1 MVRWLRPVR
10 LTLLFISCLYCLDAI
25 RELRTA
31 YHFGQYNYTAISF
44 AAFNLGARASVC
56 CTKKH
61 ADKMVCGN
69 ISDVYM
75 KIFGVNTRTLSLLC
89 SGHDPS
95 TSKYKGARQLQYH
108 VIPVGASD
116 TSYQAQIMYPEY
128 GAIVFNHL
136 KIELLTNVSLYDQLV
151 LKIAGLPDTVV
162 PSTMQTIE
170 SQDDSVEPGSWF
182 YSVTPLS
189 TQSGRDLYGIPSV
202 GYMEFTPNETEI
214 HKMRRFVNRTI
225 SIERESST
233 ISKASTSSAKPSMI
247 CFFSGNAI
255 DGLRSVW
262 LQQSEFMDSNRFAF
276 TWLLAAET
284 TTKQSKYTLRSAL
297 RNLTNF
303 NWNVFVQDTAGFALQ
318 LNDLHEIPNDGSP
331 AAVHMWAGNT
341 TNLYL
346 YAHQRWLVAN
356 SDIDAM
362 SPPWCKRMYENM
374 RHSLLSAGCKVAV
387 YGNDRHF
394 GSNVVIIDTARSLNI
409 TSVGELSNH
418 FVHLLTVPDV
428 LVAPSEFAAHHPSIQ
443 ELMLSWKNAS
453 ADSNAT
459 IKTTNTSVQVVV
471 ISPSVNTDT
480 LRPLKLEERSSADLQ
495 QKIYRHPGCVV
506 TGEAPINHSPCIVI
520 GFLAR
525 LSKGTQIFILYN
537 LSMAFTSKYVRFYY
551 YSREKSR
558 SIPSDGLQDPATPPV
573 RAVHYHRRRSTTVPL
588 GEPRRKTGYHLG
600 SAFYRL
606 GQRCRPAGIIS
617 RIRHCGEPFPL
628 ARDFLHCEH

>member
-1 MVRWLRPVR
+1 MVRWMRPVR
-10 LTLLFISCLYCLDAI
+10 LTLLYISCLYCLDAI

-44 AAFNLGARASVC
+44 AAFNLGARTSVC

-69 ISDVYM
+69 ISDDYM
-75 KIFGVNTRTLSLLC
+75 KIFGADTRTLSLLC
-89 SGHDPS
+89 SEYDPS
-95 TSKYKGARQLQYH
+95 TSKYEQARQLQYH

-116 TSYQAQIMYPEY
+116 TSYQAQIIYPEY
-128 GAIVFNHL
+128 GAIEFNHL
-136 KIELLTNVSLYDQLV
+136 KIELQTNANLYDQLL

-182 YSVTPLS
+182 YSITPLA
-189 TQSGRDLYGIPSV
+189 THSGRDLHGIPSV

-214 HKMRRFVNRTI
+214 HQMRRFVNRTM
-225 SIERESST
+225 SIEREIRTNNVASISSG
-233 ISKASTSSAKPSMI
+233 KPSMI
-247 CFFSGNAI
+247 CFFSGNTI

-276 TWLLAAET
+276 TWMLATEAT
-284 TTKQSKYTLRSAL
+284 TQQSPPSKYTLRSAL

-303 NWNVFVQDTAGFALQ
+303 DQNVFVQDTAGFALQ
-318 LNDLHEIPNDGSP
+318 LNDLHEIPTDGSP

-346 YAHQRWLVAN
+346 YAHQRWVIA
-356 SDIDAM
+356 SRDIDAV
-362 SPPWCKRMYENM
+362 SPPWCKRVYENM

-394 GSNVVIIDTARSLNI
+394 GSNVVIIDTARSLDI

-418 FVHLLTVPDV
+418 FVHPLTVPDV

-443 ELMLSWKNAS
+443 ELLQNSPNAS
-453 ADSNAT
+453 SANEATTKMSN
-459 IKTTNTSVQVVV
+459 KCVKVVI

-480 LRPLKLEERSSADLQ
+480 LRPQLPEERRSAELQ
-495 QKIYRHPGCVV
+495 QQLYRHPGCVV
-506 TGEAPINHSPCIVI
+506 TGAAPTNQSSCIVI

-525 LSKGTQIFILYN
+525 LSKGSSCKL
-537 LSMAFTSKYVRFYY
+537 L
-551 YSREKSR
+551 
-558 SIPSDGLQDPATPPV
+558 
-573 RAVHYHRRRSTTVPL
+573 
-588 GEPRRKTGYHLG
+588 
-600 SAFYRL
+600 
-606 GQRCRPAGIIS
+606 
-617 RIRHCGEPFPL
+617 
-628 ARDFLHCEH
+628 